1 MSNSFVACFGAFV
14 PNFIMGNSL
23 ISGLMGYFFLFS
35 GYFIK
40 KDDIL

>member
-23 ISGLMGYFFLFS
+23 ISGFMGSFFLFS
-35 GYFIK
+35 ENFIK
-40 KDDIL
+40 KDII